1 LTDALKSLRLRD
13 TVGAPLF
20 LLILLLLLGVSIE
33 PTVISERA
41 VRNILISATPL
52 ILAGI
57 AQALVILIGG
67 IDLSIGAVISVANVL
82 TAALMTAHPDMAV
95 LIVLGTLLLGA
106 AIGLLNGVLC
116 AFSGA
121 SPFVITLAIGI
132 ALQGVALEIMYV
144 PSGTVVSGFSQIA
157 RANWG
162 ALPIT
167 TVIVGVLALFLA
179 IAIRR
184 TSWGVSLI
192 AIGGNEASARLS
204 GISVH
209 RHKLLLYVLSGLL
222 AACAGLFLAAR
233 ISSGDPLVGNPVTL
247 DSITVAVLGGGS
259 LLGGAIGVVGTTV
272 AAVVLTMINT
282 VLNLKDV
289 SPFYQWMLK
298 GAILIIAL
306 SLDLLRRRKD

>member
-1 LTDALKSLRLRD
+1 MTATLKSLRLRD
-13 TVGAPLF
+13 IVGAPLF
-20 LLILLLLLGVSIE
+20 LLVLLLLLGFAIE

-41 VRNILISATPL
+41 IRNILTSATPL

-57 AQALVILIGG
+57 AQALVVLVGG
-67 IDLSIGAVISVANVL
+67 IDLSIGAVISVVNVV

-95 LIVLGTLLLGA
+95 PIVFAALLLGA
-106 AIGLLNGVLC
+106 AIGLMNGVLC
-116 AFSGA
+116 AYSGA
-121 SPFVITLAIGI
+121 SPFIITLAVGI
-132 ALQGVALEIMYV
+132 ALQGVALQIMYV
-144 PSGTVVSGFSQIA
+144 PSGTVAAGFGKIA
-157 RANWG
+157 RAHWG
-162 ALPIT
+162 AYPVT
-167 TVIVGVLALFLA
+167 AVIVAVLAIILA
-179 IAIRR
+179 VAVRR

-204 GISVH
+204 GIRVG
-209 RHKLLLYVLSGLL
+209 RQKLLLYVLSGLL
-222 AACAGLFLAAR
+222 AACAGLFLASR
-233 ISSGDPLVGNPVTL
+233 ISSGDPLVGDPVTL

-289 SPFYQWMLK
+289 SSFYQWMLK